1 MKLEKLVM
9 CWPIYFDVTYDINH
23 WMHDQ
28 KGQVDK
34 AKAILQWSALY
45 SALSKEIPVH
55 ILMCQ
60 ENMPDLVFTAN
71 AGFIFDNFAIL
82 SRFSTKERQPEEDVF
97 RNYFKNSDLD
107 IFQPVSKYEGEGDH
121 LLDHLGRHWM
131 GSGFRTD
138 ASAAAEIDKIL
149 NTSINVLELVD
160 ERWYHLDTCF
170 CPLSNG
176 EIMWY
181 PDAFSE
187 SSQHLIR
194 QSFTNSIEVS
204 LDDALLFS
212 CNCICVNNS
221 LFMPKSTTMLI
232 ERLKDLKYNVNEFDL
247 SEFLKA
253 GGAAK
258 CLVLNYEDSNNSV
271 I

>member
-1 MKLEKLVM
+1 MNLEKLVM
-9 CWPIYFDVTYDINH
+9 CWPTYFDVTYDINH

-34 AKAILQWSALY
+34 VKAIAQWYTLY
-45 SALSKEIPVH
+45 NALSKEIPVH
-55 ILMCQ
+55 TLVGQ

-82 SRFSTKERQPEEDVF
+82 SRFSTKERQPEEAIF
-97 RNYFKNSDLD
+97 RNYFENADL
-107 IFQPVSKYEGEGDH
+107 IVFQPVSKYEGEGDH
-121 LLDHLGRHWM
+121 LVDHKGRHWM
-131 GSGFRTD
+131 GSGFRTEK
-138 ASAAAEIDKIL
+138 SAAAEINKVL
-149 NTSINVLELVD
+149 GTNINPLELTD
-160 ERWYHLDTCF
+160 PRWYHLDTCF
-170 CPLSNG
+170 CPLPNG

-181 PDAFSE
+181 PGAFSE

-194 QSFTNSIEVS
+194 SSFLESIEVS
-204 LDDALLFS
+204 LEDASSFS
-212 CNCICVNNS
+212 CNCICVNSN
-221 LFMPKSTTMLI
+221 LFMPKSTQELI
-232 ERLKDLKYNVNEFDL
+232 GRLKNLNYTTNEFDL

-258 CLVLNYEDSNNSV
+258 CLVLNYES